1 MLCSCR
7 AARKANSQG
16 HGMAGAQHGMCE
28 MDLTFT
34 VLKEPHYLVCICCKD
49 FDVGSGRVPE
59 AN

>member
-1 MLCSCR
+1 
-7 AARKANSQG
+7 
-16 HGMAGAQHGMCE
+16 MAGAQHGMCE